1 MRFCVSKVG
10 DFKYSIQGLIE
21 IAGAFP
27 DEPSRGSL
35 GGIDRV
41 LPQRIVDVGGGALFS
56 LSLFSEKVNLIG
68 LKVEGGRGRFQTW
81 RLCSGNS

>member
-41 LPQRIVDVGGGALFS
+41 LPQRIVDVGGGCTL
-56 LSLFSEKVNLIG
+56 L
-68 LKVEGGRGRFQTW
+68 VEFVQRKSQSDW
-81 RLCSGNS
+81 PES